1 MSNRWGSE
9 LKKINGTRMKPRRP
23 PHLLWQQVLRYRQP
37 GQVPVR
43 RLHLLRYPLQQAL
56 RLPRRL

>member
-1 MSNRWGSE
+1 
-9 LKKINGTRMKPRRP
+9 MKPRRP